1 MEPIVFLPGMMCDAR
16 VFEAQVA
23 ALSRDVPVMVAP
35 VSQGATIEEI
45 AEGLLRF
52 LPERFALVGLSMG
65 GIVAMELLRRA
76 PGRVT
81 RIALMDTNALSE
93 TPKTAAAYEPWIIA
107 ARAGRLEDAIRQ
119 MMQQDFLAPGEGR
132 LAVLNRYVAMA
143 MDQGAEVFVRQAK
156 ALQRRRDLQSA
167 LRRCKVPALVLCGEH
182 DQLTPVKRHKFM
194 ADLIPSADLTVVPGA
209 GHLPTWEQPE
219 AVNAALKAWLK
230 QPYLLRG

>member
-1 MEPIVFLPGMMCDAR
+1 MCDAR

-107 ARAGRLEDAIRQ
+107 ARAGRLEDAVRQ

-194 ADLIPSADLTVVPGA
+194 AELIPSADLTVVPGA

-219 AVNAALKAWLK
+219 AVNAALKTWLK

>member
-1 MEPIVFLPGMMCDAR
+1 MCDAR